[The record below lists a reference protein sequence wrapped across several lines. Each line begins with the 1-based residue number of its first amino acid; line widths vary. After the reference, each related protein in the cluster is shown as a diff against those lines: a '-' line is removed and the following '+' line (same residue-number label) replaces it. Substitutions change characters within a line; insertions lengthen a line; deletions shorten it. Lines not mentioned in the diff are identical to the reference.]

1 MKFQLV
7 SRQTTESMGAAP
19 GTPNTQLVFSGVDND
34 NTPAS
39 PGVYYNNISIA
50 VSQAAAA
57 AYELGGY
64 YEMALSQ
71 AEAEP

>member
-39 PGVYYNNISIA
+39 PGVYFNNISIA
-50 VSQAAAA
+50 VTQEEAAT
-57 AYELGGY
+57 YVLGGY
-64 YEMALSQ
+64 YDMSMT
-71 AEAEP
+71 EAEPE